1 MNDHETIHIEEE
13 ISDAANRA
21 QAVGR
26 RGLEQ
31 ISVRGDEL
39 KGALGRLGQEAKV
52 RKITVKNRQGK
63 VLANIPF
70 VLGAAGVLIIGP
82 WTAVLLA
89 GAWLTRMSILIEY
102 EEAPAAVEEAAGEIT
117 GKIEAAVA

>member
-13 ISDAANRA
+13 FSDAAHRA

-39 KGALGRLGQEAKV
+39 KGALGRLGQEARV

-102 EEAPAAVEEAAGEIT
+102 EEAPSQIDEAIDEVAGR
-117 GKIEAAVA
+117 IEAAAA